1 MTMAVVAIVHQ
12 HLPDREAYRL
22 MFPPSS
28 LNGFDV
34 GSAVER
40 MLGQP
45 DLWWQAVGLFVEHF
59 AEWEQGWLS
68 VRGDDSA
75 EQRKVH
81 ALRSAAANVGAS
93 NLSCA
98 AAVLE
103 ELLVMRQQG
112 KSVQIPQSV
121 RWYVQDCFREAWRAA
136 AEARCREQLCVAG
149 SA

>member
-1 MTMAVVAIVHQ
+1 
-12 HLPDREAYRL
+12 

-34 GSAVER
+34 ESAVER

-45 DLWWQAVGLFVEHF
+45 GLWWEAVGLFVAHF
-59 AEWEQGWLS
+59 AEWERDWLS

-81 ALRSAAANVGAS
+81 ALRSAAANVGADR
-93 NLSCA
+93 LSCA

-103 ELLVMRQQG
+103 ELLLLRQQG
-112 KSVQIPQSV
+112 KALQIPQSV
-121 RWYVQDCFREAWRAA
+121 RWYVQDCYREAWRAA
-136 AEARCREQLCVAG
+136 ADARGREQLCAVG
-149 SA
+149 ST